1 MFYHFYNPT
10 VNKKSY
16 HLAYKRNLLSSQNSS
31 KVEKLKKFLLDEN
44 SEEYENYFKLSKIN
58 ISGRLFNTYD
68 EYIKKKYEIDINY
81 KALKE
86 VKNYFN

>member
-1 MFYHFYNPT
+1 MSENFLIYIDK
-10 VNKKSY
+10 VN
-16 HLAYKRNLLSSQNSS
+16 NVNI
-31 KVEKLKKFLLDEN
+31 DEN